1 MMPVFEECIVL
12 KIVPFQHCRK
22 STFGELSLHDT
33 AMNRYRDLVLTLF
46 GMEMRWS
53 VNTSFCNEIARNS
66 ICSSIWILDEQLSM
80 MADTMTKD

>member
-12 KIVPFQHCRK
+12 KIVPFQHRRE

-33 AMNRYRDLVLTLF
+33 AMNRYRDLVLTIF

-53 VNTSFCNEIARNS
+53 VIAIVHPNHNTEES
-66 ICSSIWILDEQLSM
+66 
-80 MADTMTKD
+80 ADLWHL